1 MRVLQV
7 FEPPDGGV
15 AEHVARL
22 TEGLLERG
30 HEVEVAGPA
39 AARIRSSLPR
49 AADYHVL
56 PFTRSYRRPARDLA
70 ALRDLR
76 RILQSRKIDLVHA
89 HSSKAGVV
97 GRLAARSARVPCVY
111 TPHCFPFI
119 GEVSARRRI
128 FGSAVERALGCITA
142 RTICVSRD
150 ERGQALQRRVGAPER
165 LEVIYNGVDPCRPSD
180 PDPELRRFAG
190 DHTLVG
196 AVAVHRR
203 QKGLDRLLDAVP
215 EVLARRPDVRFAI
228 VGEGPLLSYHR
239 ERAEQLGIGSSVTF
253 TPFAPPPGPYL
264 LALDV
269 FVLPSRWEAFS
280 IAVLESMA
288 CGTPVV
294 ANAVGGT
301 AEALADG
308 AGVLIANGDQ
318 RSLID
323 EIARLVE
330 SPEERAAIAAKA
342 LTRVS
347 TEFGSELMVDRTAA
361 LYAEVVGLAGRIP
374 ASVQP

>member
-1 MRVLQV
+1 MLQV

-15 AEHVARL
+15 QDHVARL

-30 HEVEVAGPA
+30 HHIEVAGPA
-39 AARIRSSLPR
+39 AARIRNNLPR
-49 AADYHVL
+49 GAEYHVL
-56 PFTRSYRRPARDLA
+56 PFTRSYKRPARDLA
-70 ALRDLR
+70 ALCDLR
-76 RILQSRKIDLVHA
+76 RILRARRIDLVHA

-97 GRLAARSARVPCVY
+97 ARLAARSARVPCVY

-119 GEVSARRRI
+119 GEVSTRRRI
-128 FGSAVERALGCITA
+128 FASGVERALGVITA

-165 LEVIYNGVDPCRPSD
+165 LELIYNGVDPCRGSD

-190 DHTLVG
+190 DHPLVG

-215 EVLARRPDVRFAI
+215 EVLARLPDVRFAI
-228 VGEGPLLSYHR
+228 VGDGPLLAYHR
-239 ERAEQLGIGSSVTF
+239 RKAEQLGLGSSVIFRPF
-253 TPFAPPPGPYL
+253 TPPSAPYL

-280 IAVLESMA
+280 IGVLESMA

-294 ANAVGGT
+294 ASAVGGT
-301 AEALADG
+301 GEALADG
-308 AGVLIANGDQ
+308 AGVLVADGDQ
-318 RSLID
+318 RGLIT
-323 EIARLVE
+323 EIARLVG
-330 SPEERAAIAAKA
+330 SPEQRAAIASKA
-342 LTRVS
+342 LARAS
-347 TEFGSELMVDRTAA
+347 AEFGSEQMVDRTSA
-361 LYAEVVGLAGRIP
+361 LYAEVVSPRAGLLP
-374 ASVQP
+374 